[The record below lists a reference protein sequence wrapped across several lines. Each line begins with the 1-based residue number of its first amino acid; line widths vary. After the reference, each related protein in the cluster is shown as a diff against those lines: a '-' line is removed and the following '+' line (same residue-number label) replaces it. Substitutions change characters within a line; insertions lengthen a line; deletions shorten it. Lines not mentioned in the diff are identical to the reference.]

1 MTATDN
7 NWPLVATIEQSC
19 KEILGRMELQG
30 HPMMWNDTEIYIFYH
45 RSEQLTFTVSR
56 TVQSA
61 LRFPGTYMSEIQF
74 QIVTFRFYS
83 SDNIIFVVLNNFKI
97 LFTKFAKIVET
108 SWTWKIATL
117 IHLTKTDDSF
127 YFVVAYKLPKIIYGV
142 WFWAL
147 SRNERFAI
155 KSDIACI
162 DIFSCW

>member
-1 MTATDN
+1 
-7 NWPLVATIEQSC
+7 
-19 KEILGRMELQG
+19 MELQG

-45 RSEQLTFTVSR
+45 SLWFISQSDYITVLR

-74 QIVTFRFYS
+74 QIVSFRFYS

-97 LFTKFAKIVET
+97 IFTEFAQIVET
-108 SWTWKIATL
+108 SWTWKIATF
-117 IHLTKTDDSF
+117 IHLTQTDDSF
-127 YFVVAYKLPKIIYGV
+127 YLVVAYKLPKIIYGV

-155 KSDIACI
+155 KFNIACI
-162 DIFSCW
+162 DIFTTW

>member
-1 MTATDN
+1 
-7 NWPLVATIEQSC
+7 
-19 KEILGRMELQG
+19 MELQG

-45 RSEQLTFTVSR
+45 SLWFISQSDYITVLR

-74 QIVTFRFYS
+74 QIVSFRFYS

-97 LFTKFAKIVET
+97 IFTEFAQIVET

-127 YFVVAYKLPKIIYGV
+127 YLVVAYKLPKIIYGV

-147 SRNERFAI
+147 SRDERVAI
-155 KSDIACI
+155 KFNIACI
-162 DIFSCW
+162 DIFTTW

>member
-1 MTATDN
+1 
-7 NWPLVATIEQSC
+7 
-19 KEILGRMELQG
+19 MELQG

-45 RSEQLTFTVSR
+45 SLWFISQSDYITVLR

-74 QIVTFRFYS
+74 QIVSFRFYS

-97 LFTKFAKIVET
+97 IFTEFAQIVET
-108 SWTWKIATL
+108 SWTWKIATF

-127 YFVVAYKLPKIIYGV
+127 YLVVAYKLPKIIYGV

-155 KSDIACI
+155 KFNIACI
-162 DIFSCW
+162 DIFTTW